1 MTEHLSASLNL
12 QVRLLSLFIL
22 IMKCVC
28 LRYERNKI
36 YTIHIHLHVANG
48 RPLPK
53 SRLIC
58 ALYDRVEEFDTILV
72 RFRASKNLLLA
83 DSAQKNLCSLG
94 SRWCVRV
101 HLASILTCVIRNIT
115 ANFMQT
121 SPQQPELTYYN
132 IIYTCNEQPCELSI
146 LYHGRRFIWLVA
158 FGIAP
163 VVPKQSRR

>member
-1 MTEHLSASLNL
+1 M
-12 QVRLLSLFIL
+12 
-22 IMKCVC
+22 
-28 LRYERNKI
+28 
-36 YTIHIHLHVANG
+36 ANG

-83 DSAQKNLCSLG
+83 DSAQKNLSSTG
-94 SRWCVRV
+94 IVGAYVRV
-101 HLASILTCVIRNIT
+101 HLASILPCVIRNIT

-132 IIYTCNEQPCELSI
+132 IIYVIAIIISSI
-146 LYHGRRFIWLVA
+146 LTVEIVIGLIDIA
-158 FGIAP
+158 FALMAIPNMIAIIYLSKI
-163 VVPKQSRR
+163 VTREMKSRSWI